1 MADHELDG
9 ELERIAGNRKTA
21 AQVRRALERLRE
33 GAAGPDLAEMA
44 RDVLDGRIS
53 LRDVAR
59 SSAYAV
65 PLADAMHRFTRWQAG
80 LSDEERAD
88 ITRIG
93 EPPILPV
100 GPIDPDGRALRGPS

>member
-1 MADHELDG
+1 VADDAVDG
-9 ELERIAGNRKTA
+9 ELERVAGNRKTA
-21 AQVRRALERLRE
+21 AEVKRALERLRE

-65 PLADAMHRFTRWQAG
+65 PLADAMDGFARWQAE
-80 LSDEERAD
+80 LSDEERAQLLAD
-88 ITRIG
+88 AEGGFR
-93 EPPILPV
+93 
-100 GPIDPDGRALRGPS
+100 DDDR